1 MSFFSRKKS
10 KARAYTA
17 AHEASLKSGRQ
28 GLARYREKFEP
39 MVAGYRDE
47 ALNWDTDQ
55 RREANVSRMTGS
67 ARLGVRRLRQAAGAD
82 VGDIIRSGVA
92 EGSVMTGAAVAGDQI
107 TGQQK
112 LNKLGTVAA
121 FSRGQQGV
129 VDQGMMNQGRI
140 ESQLNQQKAAID
152 EYLGNMEGQ
161 LAGQVVGLGAGMYAG
176 GWWSGGGG
184 VTGKQNFN
192 SQDPARALNT
202 NPKTGQ
208 SFNFNT

>member
-1 MSFFSRKKS
+1 MSKWDRTRKG
-10 KARAYTA
+10 RAYTA
-17 AHEASLKSGRQ
+17 AHEAALKSGRQ
-28 GLARYREKFEP
+28 GLARYREKFQP
-39 MVAGYRDE
+39 LVAGYRDE

-129 VDQGMMNQGRI
+129 VDQGMMNYGRI
-140 ESQLNQQKAAID
+140 ESQMNQQKAAID
-152 EYLGNMEGQ
+152 EYLSNMEGQ
-161 LAGQVVGLGAGMYAG
+161 LAGQVIGTGVGMYAG
-176 GWWSGGGG
+176 GWWDKQPHRGVGATGGEYAI
-184 VTGKQNFN
+184 
-192 SQDPARALNT
+192 PNT
-202 NPKTGQ
+202 NQLPRSSVVGR
-208 SFNFNT
+208 